1 MIRAIL
7 FEDVSDLELKRR
19 LNSYINTNVQ
29 KAFLVARDSISVFEL
44 SINDILDDHNFD
56 LNEKQLTEYFY
67 TAFDIV
73 FSESFRD
80 KLKPIYKYF
89 IFQVID
95 WFVEVTGEVLHS
107 QIEPLHEGLIDRINE
122 YYDSEEA
129 EFIISEISDYTRYNE
144 LIFDDFDFL
153 SPMVEDMVQ
162 IYMKNPQLFCTV
174 FADINL
180 DDFVPLMPK
189 DLKELYLEFQDDLA
203 KTQILESETLNI
215 KKLTKDIVR
224 ICEMIQSRTYM
235 CDWNEDQHNDTIRN
249 GLELK
254 GYIVRDQTR
263 TGESATGIQ
272 SGEADVQVF
281 YNNVP
286 NVIIESIVLSSL
298 EKKEITDHIHK
309 IYNYDKRGNFANHF
323 ITFVKVKNFKSYWG
337 KYRQFILNFDYNN
350 GLKKIGF
357 FEIDVNQGSE
367 LKAAVSVL
375 ERSGQQTYL
384 FHIAVH
390 LDNSILTK

>member
-1 MIRAIL
+1 M
-7 FEDVSDLELKRR
+7 FEDVSDLKLKRG
-19 LNSYINTNVQ
+19 LNNYINSNVQ
-29 KAFLVARDSISVFEL
+29 KAFLMARDSLSVFEL

-56 LNEKQLTEYFY
+56 LDEKQLTDYFY

-89 IFQVID
+89 IFHVID
-95 WFVEVTGEVLHS
+95 WFVEVNGDALPL
-107 QIEPLHEGLIDRINE
+107 QIEPLDKGLINKIKE
-122 YYDSEEA
+122 YYGCEDA
-129 EFIISEISDYTRYNE
+129 EYIICEITNYTRYNE
-144 LIFDDFDFL
+144 IIFDNQDFL

-162 IYMKNPQLFCTV
+162 IYMRNPTFFRVV
-174 FADINL
+174 FYDINL
-180 DDFVPLMPK
+180 NDFVPLMPK
-189 DLKELYLEFQDDLA
+189 DLKELYLEFQDNLE
-203 KTQILESETLNI
+203 KTKISESESLNI

-235 CDWNEDQHNDTIRN
+235 RDWNEDQHNDTIRN

-254 GYIVRDQTR
+254 GYTVRDQTR

-286 NVIIESIVLSSL
+286 NVIIETIVLCSL

-309 IYNYDKRGNFANHF
+309 IYNYDKRGNYANYF
-323 ITFVKVKNFKSYWG
+323 ISFVKVKNFKLYWE

-350 GLKKIGF
+350 GLKKRDF

-367 LKAAVSVL
+367 LKGAVSIL
-375 ERSGQQTYL
+375 ERSGQQICL

-390 LDNSILTK
+390 L

>member
-1 MIRAIL
+1 MIKAII
-7 FEDVSDLELKRR
+7 FENVSDYGLKNC
-19 LNSYINTNVQ
+19 LNNFINTNVQ
-29 KAFLVARDSISVFEL
+29 KAFLMARDRISVFEL

-80 KLKPIYKYF
+80 ILKPIYKYF

-95 WFVEVTGEVLHS
+95 WFVEVNGEALPT
-107 QIEPLHEGLIDRINE
+107 QIEPLNEGLIERIKE
-122 YYDSEEA
+122 YYDCEEA

-162 IYMKNPQLFCTV
+162 LYIKNPQVFRTV

-180 DDFVPLMPK
+180 DDFVLLMPK
-189 DLKELYLEFQDDLA
+189 DIKEHYLDFQSKSADD
-203 KTQILESETLNI
+203 QNSESDKLNI
-215 KKLTKDIVR
+215 KKLTGDIIR
-224 ICEMIQSRTYM
+224 ICEMIQSKPYM
-235 CDWNEDQHNDTIRN
+235 FDWIEDQHNDTIRD

-254 GYIVRDQTR
+254 DYIVRDQTR
-263 TGESATGIQ
+263 TGKSASGIQ

-281 YNNVP
+281 YNGAP
-286 NVIIESIVLSSL
+286 NSIIESIVLCSL
-298 EKKEITDHIHK
+298 EKKKIEEHINK
-309 IYNYDKRGNFANHF
+309 IYGYDERGNFANY
-323 ITFVKVKNFKSYWG
+323 FVSFLKVKDFSEYWE
-337 KYRQFILNFDYNN
+337 KYKRLIFDFEYGNH
-350 GLKKIGF
+350 LSKIDF

-367 LKAAVSVL
+367 LKCAVSVL
-375 ERSGQQTYL
+375 ERSGQ
-384 FHIAVH
+384 
-390 LDNSILTK
+390 